1 VSGPLAGVRD
11 FFLAPP
17 AAARPTRDLAIPSP
31 GSFVVL
37 GEKGDALA
45 VAGGLVLAGGSCGV
59 TCVWPSDEPLLRAP
73 ATRDA
78 RRLARRLESRALSCV
93 PVGRLVRVALPA
105 APAEAVA
112 TARRAAAAAP
122 TACAIALSGPRD
134 ADLDGLLALQDAV
147 VLVAR
152 AGADSALVR
161 LALAGLTAMGP
172 PATAVAPPT
181 GISRR
186 LGLAGVAVLPRLRA
200 EIGDALA

>member
-1 VSGPLAGVRD
+1 MNH
-11 FFLAPP
+11 FFAP
-17 AAARPTRDLAIPSP
+17 RR
-31 GSFVVL
+31 
-37 GEKGDALA
+37 
-45 VAGGLVLAGGSCGV
+45 
-59 TCVWPSDEPLLRAP
+59 P

-78 RRLARRLESRALSCV
+78 SPAGWSRAACRAHRSDASSAWPCPPLRPMPWRRPARGVGWRALSCA
-93 PVGRLVRVALPA
+93 PTGPLARVALPA
-105 APAEAVA
+105 APADAVA

-122 TACAIALSGPRD
+122 TACAVALSGPRD
-134 ADLDGLLALQDAV
+134 ADLDALLALQDAV

-152 AGADSALVR
+152 AGADSTLVR